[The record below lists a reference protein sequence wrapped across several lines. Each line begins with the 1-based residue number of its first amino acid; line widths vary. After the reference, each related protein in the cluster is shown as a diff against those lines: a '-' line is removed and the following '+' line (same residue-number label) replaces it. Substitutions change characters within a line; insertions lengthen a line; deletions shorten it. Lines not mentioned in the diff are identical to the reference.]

1 MIQRIQSIFLLLTT
15 ILMGATFVIPSL
27 EITSE
32 GLKFSSILFNSLGI
46 FDNSIS
52 YHAWGAAIFCALSAI
67 VAFLNIFLYNKRKL
81 QIKLGLFTALLIAIY
96 YVTAAFYINA
106 FLGKITP
113 EYSLNI
119 QLGIIFPV
127 LALIF
132 DLLAVSRIKKD
143 EKLVKSL
150 DRIR

>member
-32 GLKFSSILFNSLGI
+32 SLKFSSVLFNSLGI

-52 YHAWGAAIFCALSAI
+52 YHAWGATVFCALSAI
-67 VAFLNIFLYNKRKL
+67 VAFLNIFLYKKRKL

-106 FLGKITP
+106 FLDKITP

>member
-46 FDNSIS
+46 FDSSIS
-52 YHAWGAAIFCALSAI
+52 YHAWGATVFCALSAI
-67 VAFLNIFLYNKRKL
+67 VAFLNIFLYKKRKL

-106 FLGKITP
+106 FLDKITP

-132 DLLAVSRIKKD
+132 NLLAVSRIKKD

>member
-15 ILMGATFVIPSL
+15 ILMGATFVVPSL

-67 VAFLNIFLYNKRKL
+67 VAFLNIFLYKKRKL

-96 YVTAAFYINA
+96 YVTAAFYVNA
-106 FLGKITP
+106 FLDKITP

>member
-15 ILMGATFVIPSL
+15 ILMGTTFVIPSL

-32 GLKFSSILFNSLGI
+32 DLKFSSILFNSLGI

-67 VAFLNIFLYNKRKL
+67 VAFLNIFLYKKRKL

-106 FLGKITP
+106 FLDKITSG
-113 EYSLNI
+113 YSLNI

>member
-96 YVTAAFYINA
+96 YVTAAFYVSA
-106 FLGKITP
+106 FLDKITP
-113 EYSLNI
+113 GYSLNI

>member
-67 VAFLNIFLYNKRKL
+67 VAFLNIFLYKKRKL

-96 YVTAAFYINA
+96 YVTAAFYVNA
-106 FLGKITP
+106 FLDKITSG
-113 EYSLNI
+113 YSLNI

-132 DLLAVSRIKKD
+132 DLFAVSRIKKD

>member
-32 GLKFSSILFNSLGI
+32 DLKFSSILFNSLGI

-67 VAFLNIFLYNKRKL
+67 VAFLNIFLYKKRKL

-106 FLGKITP
+106 FLDKITSG
-113 EYSLNI
+113 YSLNI

>member
-52 YHAWGAAIFCALSAI
+52 YHAWGATVFCALSAI
-67 VAFLNIFLYNKRKL
+67 VAFLNIFFYKKRKL

-106 FLGKITP
+106 FLDKITP
-113 EYSLNI
+113 GYSLNI

>member
-67 VAFLNIFLYNKRKL
+67 VAFLNIFLYKKRKL

-96 YVTAAFYINA
+96 YVTAAFYVSA
-106 FLGKITP
+106 FLDKITP
-113 EYSLNI
+113 GYSLNI

>member
-46 FDNSIS
+46 FDSSIS
-52 YHAWGAAIFCALSAI
+52 YHAWGATVFCALSAI
-67 VAFLNIFLYNKRKL
+67 VAFLNIFLYKNRKL

-106 FLGKITP
+106 FLDKITP
-113 EYSLNI
+113 GYSLNI

>member
-46 FDNSIS
+46 FDSSIS
-52 YHAWGAAIFCALSAI
+52 YHAWGATVFCALSAI
-67 VAFLNIFLYNKRKL
+67 VAFLNIFLYKKRKL

-106 FLGKITP
+106 FLDKITP

>member
-67 VAFLNIFLYNKRKL
+67 VAFLNIFLYKKRML

-96 YVTAAFYINA
+96 YVTAAFYVNA
-106 FLGKITP
+106 FLDKITP

>member
-15 ILMGATFVIPSL
+15 ISMGATFVIPSL

-46 FDNSIS
+46 FDDSIS

-67 VAFLNIFLYNKRKL
+67 VAFLNIFLYKKRKL

-106 FLGKITP
+106 FLDKITP

>member
-67 VAFLNIFLYNKRKL
+67 VAFLNIFLYKKRKL

-106 FLGKITP
+106 FLDKITSG
-113 EYSLNI
+113 YSLNI